1 MALLAKF
8 FGRTA
13 SEGAAFA
20 LGLATGPVLYPA
32 VRSIE
37 YEANRIYPSVALDAG
52 TAAGIVAEDVEMRDW
67 GAGEALSHGVDGA
80 RFDAML
86 GEALN
91 APGLPELLALW
102 RRGLIDTAAFE
113 HGLRKAKLEPRWDGA
128 AKGLHDVLL
137 SPADLSNAVVQG
149 HMDQAAAE
157 AEAGLQG
164 YTAPRFDVLVENT
177 GLPPGP
183 ETLLAWLR
191 RGIIT
196 QAEFE
201 TGVREGHTKTKYIPF
216 FEAARQPL
224 LSAATAVRLY
234 LKGWYSKAQRDELG
248 GQWGYSSQQMEDW
261 FLSEGRP
268 ATVHQ
273 VHIGYARGGR
283 LPGAANEAEA
293 ISLAVKQSD
302 IRPEYEELLYAQR
315 YTYPSA
321 FVLRA
326 LVESGAVTRAE
337 GEQALLFSGW
347 EPTFAAKVAASW
359 AGTGTGA
366 TADSH
371 ESKAQTQLWNT
382 THASYKANEISAA
395 TATQALQRAGV
406 DAATIPNVLAIWN
419 EEKSLIRARLQASD
433 IRKAYRKQDEN
444 PATGAAWTRAEAVAE
459 LLSLGW
465 DNQDAEAYL
474 NIG

>member
-1 MALLAKF
+1 VALLAKLF
-8 FGRTA
+8 TRTA

-20 LGLATGPVLYPA
+20 FGLATAPVLHPA
-32 VRSIE
+32 VRELENLAWAQYKSRPL
-37 YEANRIYPSVALDAG
+37 EAAD
-52 TAAGIVAEDVEMRDW
+52 AAGIVAEDVELQGW
-67 GAGEALSHGVDGA
+67 GENEAAQTGISKD
-80 RFDAML
+80 RFDALL

-91 APGLPELLALW
+91 APGIGQLYELW
-102 RRGLIDTAAFE
+102 RRGEIADAEFA
-113 HGLRKAKLEPRWDGA
+113 HGLRKAKLEPRWDA
-128 AKGLHDVLL
+128 PLRALHDVLL
-137 SPADLSNAVVQG
+137 SPADLANAVVQG
-149 HMDQAAAE
+149 HMDQGAAA

-164 YTAPRFDVLVENT
+164 YTVDRFGVLVENT

-191 RGIIT
+191 RGLIT

-201 TGVREGHTKTKYIPF
+201 TGVREGHTKVKYIPF

-234 LKGWYSKAQRDELG
+234 LKGWYSKAQRDDLG
-248 GQWGYSSQQMEDW
+248 AQWGYSSQQMEDW

-273 VHIGYARGGR
+273 IHIGYARGAK
-283 LPGAANEAEA
+283 LPGAANEHEA
-293 ISLAVKQSD
+293 ILTAVKQSD
-302 IRPEYEELLYAQR
+302 IRPEYAELLYAQR
-315 YTYPSA
+315 YSYPSA

-326 LVESGAVTRAE
+326 LVESGAVTAAE

-366 TADSH
+366 TADTH

-406 DAATIPNVLAIWN
+406 DAATIPNVLSIWN

-433 IRKAYRKQDEN
+433 VRKAYQKQDAN
-444 PATGAAWTRAEAVAE
+444 PATNAAWTRPEAVAE

-465 DNQDAEAYL
+465 SNEDAEAYL